1 MDRRFNEKERLID
14 FETCHD
20 RTEAELQSFLMFA
33 ICAAGKNARTADMAL
48 SRFLR
53 DSTGT
58 PFDYLARLDRQ
69 GALDSEIRRARIG
82 QYGRISRAFR
92 CLSSGGLD
100 LRNCSTDD
108 LESVPGVGPKTSRY
122 FILHTRRD
130 AQVAALD
137 THVLGHLREMGYDVP
152 ASTPTGKRYRVL
164 EDIFLELA
172 RKSGMTPAE
181 YDYQIWSS
189 RSGSAK

>member
-1 MDRRFNEKERLID
+1 MIRRFDGRERLID

-20 RTEAELQSFLMFA
+20 RTGAELQSFLMFA

-53 DSTGT
+53 DSTGL
-58 PFDYLARLDRQ
+58 PFEYLARLDRQ
-69 GALDSEIRRARIG
+69 GTLDDEIRSARIG

-92 CLSSGGLD
+92 RLSSGDLD
-100 LRNCSTDD
+100 LRNCSTGD
-108 LESVPGVGPKTSRY
+108 LESVPGIGPKTSRY
-122 FILHTRRD
+122 FILHTRRG

-152 ASTPTGKRYRVL
+152 ESTPTGNRYREL
-164 EDIFLELA
+164 ERIFLELA
-172 RKSGMTPAE
+172 RRSNMTPAE
-181 YDYQIWSS
+181 YDYRVWSS
-189 RSGSAK
+189 RSRSAK